1 MITCVI
7 SFKRSEKG
15 KELIENLKNKKYK
28 EEDQE
33 FVKAIEEIKRDD
45 KINEAISN
53 MIQKI
58 TNYEDLVK
66 AEEKIKSGEMF
77 QEFQSKVPISDSN
90 NNIMEEDE
98 NN

>member
-1 MITCVI
+1 
-7 SFKRSEKG
+7 
-15 KELIENLKNKKYK
+15 
-28 EEDQE
+28 
-33 FVKAIEEIKRDD
+33 
-45 KINEAISN
+45 